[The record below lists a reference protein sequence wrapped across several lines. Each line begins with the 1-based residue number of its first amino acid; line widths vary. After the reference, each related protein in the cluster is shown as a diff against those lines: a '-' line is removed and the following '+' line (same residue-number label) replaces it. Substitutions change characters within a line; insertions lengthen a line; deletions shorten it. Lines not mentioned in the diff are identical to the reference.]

1 MLTVMG
7 RPRSAIEREIKQ
19 SRPFPTRRQEAAV
32 ALMRTADLLRHLLA
46 KHLEPAGITA
56 QQYNVLRILRGS
68 RPGPLPTLEI
78 ADRMIER
85 TPGITRLLDRL
96 EAKRLVHRKRCRED
110 RRQVLCTITPAGL
123 ELLKRLDGTVN
134 DIETRSL
141 GHLTDE
147 QAGQLIRLLDLIRER
162 SP

>member
-1 MLTVMG
+1 MMTMT
-7 RPRSAIEREIKQ
+7 PSKSAIQREIKQ

-78 ADRMIER
+78 AERMIER

-96 EAKRLVHRKRCRED
+96 EAKRLVHRERCRED
-110 RRQVLCTITPAGL
+110 RRQVMCTITPAGL
-123 ELLKRLDGTVN
+123 KLLKSVDGTVN
-134 DIETRSL
+134 DIETSSL
-141 GHLTDE
+141 GRLTDE
-147 QAGQLIRLLDLIRER
+147 QTRQLIRLLDLIREHNL
-162 SP
+162 